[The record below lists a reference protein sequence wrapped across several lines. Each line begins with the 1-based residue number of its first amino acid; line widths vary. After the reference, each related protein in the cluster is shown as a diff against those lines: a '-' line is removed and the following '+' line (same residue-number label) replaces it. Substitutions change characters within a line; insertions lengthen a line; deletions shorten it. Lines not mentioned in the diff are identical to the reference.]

1 MNIAHRIYLKVRQ
14 MLRKHLHRL
23 WSIARNYDSELA
35 IHDFIANIGHC
46 GGSIRL
52 QSPIYYCGAEYM
64 AIGDGFHS
72 QPGLRIECIDNY
84 FDQHFKP
91 QLIIGRNVSFNYYC
105 HVGCINRIEIGDN
118 VLIGS
123 HVLITDHSH
132 GKLERTDVPFE
143 KRQLLSKGPVVIK
156 NNVWIGENACIMPG
170 VTIGEGS
177 IIAALAVVTHDVPPY
192 SVVAGVPARVV
203 KKLYFKEKL

>member
-1 MNIAHRIYLKVRQ
+1 
-14 MLRKHLHRL
+14 MLRKRLHRL
-23 WSIARNYDSELA
+23 WTIARNYDDELI
-35 IHDFIANIGHC
+35 IHDFIAKIGC
-46 GGSIRL
+46 RGGSITLRC
-52 QSPIYYCGAEYM
+52 PIYFCGAEYM
-64 AIGDGFHS
+64 TIDDGFHS
-72 QPGLRIECIDNY
+72 QAGLRIECIAEY

-91 QLIIGRNVSFNYYC
+91 QLIIGKNVSFNYYC

-132 GKLERTDVPFE
+132 GKLERTDIPFE
-143 KRQLLSKGPVVIK
+143 QRQLLSKGPVVIK

-177 IIAALAVVTHDVPPY
+177 IIAANAVVTHDVQPY
-192 SVVAGVPARVV
+192 SVVAGMPARVV
-203 KKLYFKEKL
+203 KTLE